1 MTEFLVE
8 FLPFLAAFYVA
19 AGVAV
24 VRPFQR
30 VLTSAL
36 GRAFDWRGP
45 GLTFLG
51 LAPWREVVS
60 VQAFPLAVAGGAVY
74 RLDPSRSAEPT
85 LFEPG
90 DLEAVELEGLP
101 PAKAETWRF
110 RPWVMAGK
118 KPVVGAATPA
128 MAARFA
134 AQLAAVQKAA
144 PAERVERVRELLQES
159 SDVEA
164 LRAVRASVRWHALA
178 LRVLCPL
185 LMVVVFGLLPAI
197 VYLPDLAP
205 MRLERALRLWV
216 VLHGWVVVVTGMMLV
231 RGKVRGDEIAGLV
244 SQMALFPP
252 SAVRALGIAT
262 RAIYA
267 RFEPAAA
274 AAALLDERALLVC
287 ARRELRRL
295 EFSAERTGSVGLS
308 AFFQARR
315 KIWDRALR
323 DAKTSS
329 KDALAPP
336 ERVAGDATRYCP
348 ICSSEY
354 RAGETCSDCRV
365 PLAAFRGA
373 A

>member
-1 MTEFLVE
+1 MTEFLAE
-8 FLPFLAAFYVA
+8 LLPFLAAFYVA

-30 VLTSAL
+30 VLTSAF
-36 GRAFDWRGP
+36 GRAFDLRGP
-45 GLTFLG
+45 GLTFVG

-60 VQAFPLAVAGGAVY
+60 VQAFPLAVSETAVF
-74 RLDPSRSAEPT
+74 RLDPSHAVEPT
-85 LFEPG
+85 ILEPG
-90 DLEAVELEGLP
+90 DLEPVELEGLP
-101 PAKAETWRF
+101 PAKAGTWRF
-110 RPWVMAGK
+110 RPWVMAGDR
-118 KPVVGAATPA
+118 PVVSAATPA
-128 MAARFA
+128 LAARFA
-134 AQLAAVQKAA
+134 AQLAEVQKAA
-144 PAERVERVRELLQES
+144 PAERVEKAKEQLQEA

-164 LRAVRASVRWHALA
+164 LRALRSSVRWHAAA

-185 LMVVVFGLLPAI
+185 LLVVLFGLLPAI
-197 VYLPDLAP
+197 VYLPGLVT
-205 MRLERALRLWV
+205 MKLERALRLWV
-216 VLHGWVVVVTGMMLV
+216 VLHGWVVLVTAMMLV
-231 RGKVRGDEIAGLV
+231 RGKVRADEIAGTV
-244 SQMALFPP
+244 AQMAFFPP
-252 SAVRALGIAT
+252 AAVRALGTAT

-274 AAALLDERALLVC
+274 AAALLGERALLVC

-295 EFSAERTGSVGLS
+295 EYSAERTGSLGLA
-308 AFFQARR
+308 AFWQARR

-323 DAKTSS
+323 EAKTSS
-329 KDALAPP
+329 KEALAPP
-336 ERVAGDATRYCP
+336 ERIAGDATRYCP

>member
-1 MTEFLVE
+1 MTEFLAE

-19 AGVAV
+19 AGVVV

-30 VLTSAL
+30 VLTAAL
-36 GRAFDWRGP
+36 GRAFDLRGP
-45 GLTFLG
+45 GLTFIG

-60 VQAFPLAVAGGAVY
+60 VQAFPLAVAEGAVY
-74 RLDPSRSAEPT
+74 RLDPARSVEPT
-85 LFEPG
+85 ILEPT

-101 PAKAETWRF
+101 PAKAGTWRF
-110 RPWVMAGK
+110 RPHVMAGDQ
-118 KPVVGAATPA
+118 PVVGAATPA

-134 AQLAAVQKAA
+134 AQLAAVQKAE
-144 PAERVERVRELLQES
+144 PKERVEKAKELLQES

-185 LMVVVFGLLPAI
+185 LMVVLFGVLPAI
-197 VYLPDLAP
+197 VYLPGLVP
-205 MRLERALRLWV
+205 LKLERALRLWV
-216 VLHGWVVVVTGMMLV
+216 VLHGWVVLVTGMMLV
-231 RGKVRGDEIAGLV
+231 RGKVRADEIAGLLA
-244 SQMALFPP
+244 QMALFPP
-252 SAVRALGIAT
+252 AAVRALGTAT

-274 AAALLDERALLVC
+274 AAALLGERALLVC

-295 EFSAERTGSVGLS
+295 EFTADRTASIGLS
-308 AFFQARR
+308 AFWQARR

-323 DAKTSS
+323 EAKTSS
-329 KDALAPP
+329 KEALAPP
-336 ERVAGDATRYCP
+336 DRIAGDATRYCP

>member
-1 MTEFLVE
+1 MTELLVE
-8 FLPFLAAFYVA
+8 LLPFLAAFYVA
-19 AGVAV
+19 AGVVV

-36 GRAFDWRGP
+36 GRAFDLRGP
-45 GLTFLG
+45 GLTFVG

-60 VQAFPLAVAGGAVY
+60 VQAFPLAVAERAVY
-74 RLDPSRSAEPT
+74 RLDPSRPLEPT
-85 LFEPG
+85 ILEPG
-90 DLEAVELEGLP
+90 DLQAVELEGLP
-101 PAKAETWRF
+101 PAKAGTWRF
-110 RPWVMAGK
+110 QPHVMVGDQ
-118 KPVVGAATPA
+118 PVVSAATPA

-134 AQLAAVQKAA
+134 AQLGAVQEAA
-144 PAERVERVRELLQES
+144 PQERVEKAKKLLQES

-185 LMVVVFGLLPAI
+185 LMVVLFGLLPAI
-197 VYLPDLAP
+197 VYLPGLLP
-205 MRLERALRLWV
+205 VKLEPALRLWV
-216 VLHGWVVVVTGMMLV
+216 VLHGWVVLVTGMMLA
-231 RGKVRGDEIAGLV
+231 RGKAPAGEIAGHV
-244 SQMALFPP
+244 MQMAFFPP
-252 SAVRALGIAT
+252 AAVRALGTAT

-274 AAALLDERALLVC
+274 AAALLGERALLVC

-295 EFSAERTGSVGLS
+295 EFSAEKTGSLGLS
-308 AFFQARR
+308 GFWQARR

-323 DAKTSS
+323 EAKTSS
-329 KDALAPP
+329 QEALAPP
-336 ERVAGDATRYCP
+336 ERIAGEATRYCP